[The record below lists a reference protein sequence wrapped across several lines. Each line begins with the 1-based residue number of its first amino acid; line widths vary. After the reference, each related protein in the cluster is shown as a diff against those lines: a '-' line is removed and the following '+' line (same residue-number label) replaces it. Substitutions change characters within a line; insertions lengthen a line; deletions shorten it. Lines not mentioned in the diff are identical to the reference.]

1 MEILNYTPAHD
12 EFRERL
18 KAFLAKEVT
27 PFADQWEKDRIVP
40 REVWTKMGQAGF
52 LCTDVAPEYGGM
64 GGDFLYSFIVAEE
77 MTHTWQTGLATPL
90 HSDIVVP
97 YISSF
102 GSEEIKRKYL
112 PGCVSGDIVTAVAMT
127 EPGAGSDLAGMTT
140 SAVEQGDEVVIDG
153 SKTFISNG
161 LNSDLVVV
169 AAKDPAVENPHQAI
183 SLYVVESAT
192 PGFSRGRHLEKMGMW
207 SQDTAELFFSKC
219 RIPVK
224 NRLGEKGMGFL
235 MLVQKLQQERLVCA
249 IMGVTV
255 AERILEWITDY
266 CRKTSSSASGKPI
279 SKSQVVQF
287 ALVEMATEVKLGRTF
302 VEKLIVE
309 HMEQKDVIIETS
321 MAKYWTTEMLNRV
334 ANRSLDLCGDFG
346 TLEKCRIVR
355 AWRDAKIMTIFAGT
369 NEIMKNIAAKFM
381 GL

>member
-1 MEILNYTPAHD
+1 MEILNYTKEHD
-12 EFRERL
+12 QFRERL

-27 PFADQWEKDRIVP
+27 PFADQWEQDKIVP
-40 REVWTKMGQAGF
+40 KNAWKKMGQAGF

-64 GGDFLYSFIVAEE
+64 GGDFLYSLIVAEE
-77 MTHTWQTGLATPL
+77 MTYTWQTGLATPL

-97 YISSF
+97 YINSF
-102 GSEEIKRKYL
+102 GSEEIKHKYL

-140 SAVEQGDEVVIDG
+140 SAVEQGEEVVIDG

-161 LNSDLVVV
+161 LNSDLVVL
-169 AAKDPAVENPHQAI
+169 AARDPAVENPHQAL
-183 SLYVVESAT
+183 SLYVVESGT
-192 PGFSRGRHLEKMGMW
+192 PGFTRGRHLEKMGMW
-207 SQDTAELFFSKC
+207 SQDTTELFFSKC

-224 NRLGEKGMGFL
+224 NRLGDKGMGFL

-249 IMGVTV
+249 IMGFTV
-255 AERILEWITDY
+255 AERILEWVTDF
-266 CRKTSSSASGKPI
+266 CRQTSVSGKPM
-279 SKSQVVQF
+279 SKSQAVQF

-302 VEKLIVE
+302 VEKLVAE
-309 HMEQKDVIIETS
+309 HMEKKDVIIETS
-321 MAKYWTTEMLNRV
+321 MAKYWNTEMLNRV

-369 NEIMKNIAAKFM
+369 NEIMKSIAAKFM